1 MTGDSAIHGN
11 QIRYGKRIQVEW
23 TNGSCAVY
31 DDASEQENRS
41 EADPLVP
48 QTRTGNGYLFSG
60 LNVSYFMRLIY
71 KSLLSL
77 KFQLYYTLLS

>member
-1 MTGDSAIHGN
+1 MTGDSAIHGD
-11 QIRYGKRIQVEW
+11 QKRYGKRIQVEW
-23 TNGSCAVY
+23 TNEHRHVC

-41 EADPLVP
+41 EADPWVP
-48 QTRTGNGYLFSG
+48 QTHTGNRYLFS
-60 LNVSYFMRLIY
+60 VFSVTYFIRLFY